1 MSSSALECPS
11 CHQQVSAEARYCH
24 NCGLPTKRTEP
35 TDSQSYDLDRF
46 FELALDLL
54 CIAGMDGYF
63 KRVNPAFARILG
75 YSGDELLGQPFVD
88 FIHPDDRTET
98 LREVSKLTEGSPTLA
113 FENRYR
119 CKDGTYKNLYWTS
132 SPEPGTGLLYAIARD
147 VTELRRLQDKLWKPL
162 RVDLATGIPN
172 RQAFHE
178 ALEDEWRRTGRLNAP
193 LTMAIVDL
201 DNFDLYNEKHGR
213 AGGEECLKAV
223 AQELQQFTRRAG
235 DAVARFGGKRFGL
248 LLTGGLSHEEGLAI
262 AERIRAEIA
271 GLSIEHANS
280 EEPGHVTVSVGVTSV
295 IPSAETGPSAL
306 VAAAEEAVAKAK
318 TEGRDRISGS
328 MVSPTRPGAA
338 RPPASP

>member
-1 MSSSALECPS
+1 MSSSTLECPS
-11 CHQQVSAEARYCH
+11 CHQQVSEEARYCH
-24 NCGLPTKRTEP
+24 NCGLPTKRRASPE
-35 TDSQSYDLDRF
+35 SQQYDLEKF

-63 KRVNPAFARILG
+63 KRVNPAFASVLG
-75 YSGDELLGQPFVD
+75 YTAGELLGQPFVD
-88 FIHPDDRTET
+88 LIHPEDRTET
-98 LREVSKLTEGSPTLA
+98 LREISKLTEGSPTLA

-132 SPEPGTGLLYAIARD
+132 FPEPGTGLLYAIARD

-178 ALEDEWRRTGRLNAP
+178 ALDDEWRRTGRHHAP
-193 LTMAIVDL
+193 LTMAIADL
-201 DNFDLYNEKHGR
+201 DRFEAYNEKYGR

-223 AQELQQFTRRAG
+223 AQALRQFTRRAG

-271 GLSIEHANS
+271 GLSIEHTTS
-280 EEPGHVTVSVGVTSV
+280 DTPGRITVSVGVTSV
-295 IPSAETGPSAL
+295 HPSAETGPSTL
-306 VAAAEEAVAKAK
+306 VAAAEAAVAKAK

-328 MVSPTRPGAA
+328 VVSPTRPGAA
-338 RPPASP
+338 RPPPSP